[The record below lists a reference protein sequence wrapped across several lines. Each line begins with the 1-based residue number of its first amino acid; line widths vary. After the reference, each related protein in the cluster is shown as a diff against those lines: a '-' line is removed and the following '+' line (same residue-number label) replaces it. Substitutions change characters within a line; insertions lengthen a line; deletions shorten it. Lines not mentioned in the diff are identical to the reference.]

1 MLLSA
6 GITFLLLDV
15 FCCLLVKTSKRPP
28 FQTLTKFSE
37 IASRMINLQSLRSI
51 QIMLYLTLIAVNYP
65 PASLIFFGS
74 MMNLAN
80 FNLID
85 LTNFYNRVLHLDPNS
100 VGNRPLNSQ
109 FELMGFDSLY
119 FVQNFGLLLLVT
131 FFPFLNGIFWSI
143 LNRFSDRR
151 RDFFA
156 S

>member
-1 MLLSA
+1 
-6 GITFLLLDV
+6 
-15 FCCLLVKTSKRPP
+15 
-28 FQTLTKFSE
+28 
-37 IASRMINLQSLRSI
+37 
-51 QIMLYLTLIAVNYP
+51 MLYLTLIAVNYP